1 MLLRQGAQDEALQVS
16 EAAYRVALND
26 EEAAC
31 ARGEHGIQLIRS
43 GRYEEGLPLLSTGYA
58 RDWNRLVE
66 TSLWKAQALVGLG
79 EKAEAERWLTRAQS
93 DLGKYEMTPL
103 QPRLD
108 ALQARVHGVPLAE
121 G

>member
-16 EAAYRVALND
+16 EEGYRVALND
-26 EEAAC
+26 EDAAC

-43 GRYEEGLPLLSTGYA
+43 GRYAEGLPLLSSGRSDDRY
-58 RDWNRLVE
+58 RLVE
-66 TSLWKAQALVGLG
+66 TSLWKVEALVGLG
-79 EKAEAERWLTRAQS
+79 EKSEAERWLTRAQS
-93 DLGKYEMTPL
+93 DVAKYEMTPL

-108 ALQARVHGVPLAE
+108 ALQARVHGVLLAD